1 MYLMEDA
8 MRQKATRQRQLF
20 EDQKEIQSPQLQDQV
35 QQQVTRL
42 LTQWME
48 ALASS
53 IRAEVDNEQD

>member
-1 MYLMEDA
+1 MEGA
-8 MRQKATRQRQLF
+8 MRQEAQRQRQLF
-20 EDQKEIQSPQLQDQV
+20 EDQKEIQPQELQQEV
-35 QQQVTRL
+35 QRQATRL

>member
-1 MYLMEDA
+1 
-8 MRQKATRQRQLF
+8 MRQRATRQRQLF
-20 EDQKEIQSPQLQDQV
+20 EDQEEIQPLQLQDEIREQAI
-35 QQQVTRL
+35 RL

>member
-1 MYLMEDA
+1 

-20 EDQKEIQSPQLQDQV
+20 EEQKEIQSPQLQDQV

-42 LTQWME
+42 LAQWIE

-53 IRAEVDNEQD
+53 IRAEVGNEQD